1 MGINVSGLFK
11 VLDLNEFSGIFG
23 DEEQCLRLIS
33 EEKWKDGFVCRKCGH
48 TNYCAGKKPYS
59 RRCTRCK
66 HEESATAHTIFH
78 GCHLPITEAMQ
89 IAYTVCGN
97 PEVSSYELSRRLER
111 RQMTCWKFKKKIM
124 ECIQNRGELAL
135 VTDN

>member
-1 MGINVSGLFK
+1 MTLNLSSIFK
-11 VLDLNEFSGIFG
+11 EIDLHDATGIFA
-23 DEEQCLRLIS
+23 DEERCLAFIAG
-33 EEKWKDGFVCRKCGH
+33 EKWKDGFVCRKCGH

-78 GCHLPITEAMQ
+78 GCHIPVTEAMQ
-89 IAYTVCGN
+89 IAYAVCGN
-97 PEVSSYELSRRLER
+97 PEISSYELARRLDR

-124 ECIQNRGELAL
+124 ECIESNGELVLITA
-135 VTDN
+135 D